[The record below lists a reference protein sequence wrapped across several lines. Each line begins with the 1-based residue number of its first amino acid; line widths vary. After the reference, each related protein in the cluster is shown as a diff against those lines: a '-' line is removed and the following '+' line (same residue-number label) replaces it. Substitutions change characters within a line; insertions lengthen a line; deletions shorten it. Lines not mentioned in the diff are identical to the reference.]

1 VASLNRSSKDFNFED
16 EPDSYVMYRP
26 WRNWSASSE
35 DLHKV
40 ANTWRCDEFE
50 ISDDRSRL
58 DFKLIHAYLSTES
71 YWAAGRDIETVRRS
85 IENSLP
91 FGIFEDDTQV
101 GFARVLT
108 DYATFAWIA
117 DVFVLKQYRGRG
129 LSKWLME
136 VILAHPDLQGFR
148 RWVLATK
155 DAHELYRKF
164 GFQELK
170 RPERWMERPDPNM
183 QENPD
188 YWRAEGR
195 EKVQG

>member
-1 VASLNRSSKDFNFED
+1 MA
-16 EPDSYVMYRP
+16 
-26 WRNWSASSE
+26 
-35 DLHKV
+35 H
-40 ANTWRCDEFE
+40 TWRRDDFE

-58 DFKLIHAYLSTES
+58 DIKLIHEFLATKS
-71 YWAAGRDIETVRRS
+71 YWAIGRDAETVERS
-85 IENSLP
+85 IENSLS
-91 FGIFEDDTQV
+91 FGVYKDGSQV

-108 DYATFAWIA
+108 DYTTFAWVA
-117 DVFVLKQYRGRG
+117 DVFVLKEHRGRG

-164 GFQELK
+164 GFKELK

-183 QENPD
+183 QEAPD
-188 YWRAEGR
+188 YWRDYPS
-195 EKVQG
+195 